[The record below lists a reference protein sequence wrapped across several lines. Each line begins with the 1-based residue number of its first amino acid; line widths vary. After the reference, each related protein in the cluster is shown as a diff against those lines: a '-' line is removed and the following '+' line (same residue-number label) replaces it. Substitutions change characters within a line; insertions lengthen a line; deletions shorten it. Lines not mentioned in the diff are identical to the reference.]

1 MADFR
6 ATEEKIQDGKPE
18 SAKKK
23 KKKEDGTC
31 QKDTDGSL
39 NGLLLA
45 KFGIIKATT

>member
-1 MADFR
+1 M
-6 ATEEKIQDGKPE
+6 KKWLISGLQ
-18 SAKKK
+18 KKK
-23 KKKEDGTC
+23 FKMESQKVQKKKEDGTC